1 MGWKFWKRE
10 PNPMDPQQLLNQ
22 AHTAPNSLLAPQDGV
37 RVQDS
42 VPAGAFVLPVQDVFS
57 ISGRGTVVT
66 GEIVAGR
73 VQIGD
78 QVLITRAGLQVAT
91 TRVTGIE
98 AFRKTLTVAAA
109 GENVG
114 LMLEGIEKSQVL
126 AGDVISR

>member
-1 MGWKFWKRE
+1 MGWKFWKRA

-22 AHTAPNSLLAPQDGV
+22 AHAAPNSFPTPQDGAG
-37 RVQDS
+37 VQDS

-57 ISGRGTVVT
+57 IKGRGTVVT
-66 GEIVAGR
+66 GEIVAGT
-73 VQIGD
+73 VQVGD
-78 QVLITRAGLQVAT
+78 QVLITRAGEQVAM

-98 AFRKTLTVAAA
+98 AFRKKLTAAGP

>member
-1 MGWKFWKRE
+1 MGWKFWKRDE
-10 PNPMDPQQLLNQ
+10 VPD
-22 AHTAPNSLLAPQDGV
+22 HG

-57 ISGRGTVVT
+57 IRGRGTVVT
-66 GEIVAGR
+66 GEIVAGS
-73 VQIGD
+73 VQVGD
-78 QVLITRAGLQVAT
+78 QVLITRAGEQVAM

-98 AFRKTLTVAAA
+98 AFRKTLTVAGA

>member
-22 AHTAPNSLLAPQDGV
+22 AHAAPNSFPAPQDGV

-78 QVLITRAGLQVAT
+78 QVLITRAGQQVAT

-98 AFRKTLTVAAA
+98 AFRKTLTVAGA

>member
-10 PNPMDPQQLLNQ
+10 PNPMDGARPEDG
-22 AHTAPNSLLAPQDGV
+22 SWMQDGARIQDGG

-73 VQIGD
+73 VQVGD
-78 QVLITRAGLQVAT
+78 QVLITRAGQQVAM

-98 AFRKTLTVAAA
+98 AFRKTLTVAGA

-114 LMLEGIEKSQVL
+114 LLLEGIEKSQVL